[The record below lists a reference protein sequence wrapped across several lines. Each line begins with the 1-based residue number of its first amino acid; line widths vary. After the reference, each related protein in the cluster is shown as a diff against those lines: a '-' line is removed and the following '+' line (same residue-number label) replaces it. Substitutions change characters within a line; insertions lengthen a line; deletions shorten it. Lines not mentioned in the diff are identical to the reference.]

1 MAQELVTGHLP
12 EPVPFWDAPTEADG
26 GVTPHRSF
34 DQDAMSQEL
43 ARLRN
48 EVESLR
54 HDLYDRVS
62 GAIFHQELENTSR
75 QIGGIWQYLTSY
87 GGGSDRFFTFCVLL
101 ARQVAQRDPLFGH
114 ARFCEAILV
123 AVGLTDR
130 EEWAGH
136 YWNDLR
142 TAPSLANE
150 NYAFLDTICRS
161 GLIKLPEQ
169 AGELDDIGFVTVC
182 YAVILGRR
190 PDPFGLADNVEKLAD
205 GVGREDLVKEFQGSE
220 EAAAVQNRRRQSAP
234 VLGNN
239 EASTVSSAFWT
250 DLYRMSLAFALS

>member
-26 GVTPHRSF
+26 GVTPHRSV
-34 DQDAMSQEL
+34 DQEAMSQEL

-62 GAIFHQELENTSR
+62 GTIFHQELENTSR
-75 QIGGIWQYLTSY
+75 QIEGIWQYLSSY
-87 GGGSDRFFTFCVLL
+87 GGGSDRFFAFCVLL
-101 ARQVAQRDPLFGH
+101 ARQVAQRDPLFGQ

-130 EEWAGH
+130 AEWAGH

-142 TAPSLANE
+142 TAPSLADE
-150 NYAFLDTICRS
+150 NYAFLDTIGRS
-161 GLIKLPEQ
+161 GLIRLPEQ
-169 AGELDDIGFVTVC
+169 AGGLDDIAFVTVC

-190 PDPFGLADNVEKLAD
+190 PDPFGLADNVEKLA
-205 GVGREDLVKEFQGSE
+205 GAFTREELVREFQQSE
-220 EAAAVQNRRRQSAP
+220 ESAAVQTRRQSAP
-234 VLGNN
+234 ILNNN
-239 EASTVSSAFWT
+239 EASVVSNTFWT
-250 DLYRMSLAFALS
+250 DLYKMSLAFALS